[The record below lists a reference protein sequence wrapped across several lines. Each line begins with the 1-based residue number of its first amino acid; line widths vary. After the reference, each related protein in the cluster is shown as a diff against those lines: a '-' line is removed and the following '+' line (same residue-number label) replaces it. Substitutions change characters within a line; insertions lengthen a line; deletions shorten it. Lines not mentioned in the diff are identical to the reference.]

1 MFLFRRILFIILI
14 IIIFFILLNDIFGIS
29 AYDTA
34 KYSLILT
41 ATGSMLT
48 REVDIDFSA
57 NWVSLQFY
65 RNEQGRLRFGKIGD
79 MSLFD
84 VETGAQER
92 YFV

>member
-1 MFLFRRILFIILI
+1 
-14 IIIFFILLNDIFGIS
+14 
-29 AYDTA
+29 
-34 KYSLILT
+34 
-41 ATGSMLT
+41 MLT

-92 YFV
+92 YFVYKGQIIQFKERRFEVLDLSLNTSFRSMPGTTNHSITIGKLRA